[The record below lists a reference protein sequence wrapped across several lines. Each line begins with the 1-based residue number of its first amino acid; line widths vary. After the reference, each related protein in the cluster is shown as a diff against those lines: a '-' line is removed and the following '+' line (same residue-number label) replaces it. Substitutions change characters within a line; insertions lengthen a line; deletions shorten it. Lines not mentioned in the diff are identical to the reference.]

1 MHFIGLEIAAAGTH
15 AVAIDLDTARVASRG
30 AVDHTWLD
38 SLPASSREQDPLG
51 WIAAVDGA
59 MRQCLAGL
67 GSAAADVVAIGVAG
81 PLRGWVALDEYD
93 RVVRPAK
100 IGGDRSA
107 RRQVEEI
114 GRAFGGAPG
123 LLELTG
129 HAVGIDS
136 FAAESHWL
144 KHHEPG
150 HFQQTKHLLSPQD
163 FISYWMSGE
172 RGTEPGTASTTGL
185 FDIRNRTWS
194 HELIDFIDPR
204 LHGMLPH
211 VGPSDQIRGHL
222 RTALAHE
229 WGLPGHTVISP
240 GSAAPI
246 LSALASGCV
255 ANGAVS
261 VDLSPVTTILAAG
274 SSPVIDLGGEI
285 LALCHASGEW
295 LGHASSPNTT
305 TAPEVMRR
313 HYGWSPEKFEAT
325 VSSVLPGADGL
336 LMLPYFHGETIPN
349 LPEGS
354 GVLHGITYQNLTPAN
369 LARATVEGAALGIGY
384 TVSRLQEMG
393 FDPPEIRLTG
403 AAAGSRVMRQL
414 LADVLGTPCIPLS
427 SERGAAVGAAMQ
439 AAVAFFR
446 HSGESLGFEEIAGYI
461 VSEDTE
467 QTCEPNL
474 SLYPIYQEMMARQ
487 QYLVDTL
494 HPAGFL

>member
-15 AVAIDLDTARVASRG
+15 AVAIDLDTARVVSRG
-30 AVDHTWLD
+30 AVAHTWLD
-38 SLPASSREQDPLG
+38 APPTGYREQDPLE
-51 WIAAVDGA
+51 WIAAADGA
-59 MRQCLAGL
+59 MRQCIAGL
-67 GSAAADVVAIGVAG
+67 GNAADDVVAIGVAG
-81 PLRGWVALDEYD
+81 PLRGWVALDEND
-93 RVVRPAK
+93 RIVRPAK

-136 FAAESHWL
+136 FAAESYWL
-144 KHHEPG
+144 KHHEPA

-163 FISYWMSGE
+163 FIAYWMSGQ

-185 FDIRNRTWS
+185 FDIRGRVWS
-194 HELIDFIDPR
+194 RELIDFIDPG
-204 LHGMLPH
+204 LYQMLPD
-211 VGPSDQIRGHL
+211 VGPSDQIRGLL
-222 RTALAHE
+222 RSALAHE
-229 WGLPGHTVISP
+229 WGLPEHTVIGP
-240 GSAAPI
+240 CSAAPM
-246 LSALASGCV
+246 LCALASGCV
-255 ANGAVS
+255 VNGSVS
-261 VDLSPVTTILAAG
+261 VDLAPVTTILAAG

-285 LALCHASGEW
+285 LASCHASGEW

-305 TAPEVMRR
+305 SAPEVMRR

-325 VSSVLPGADGL
+325 VASVLPGADGL

-354 GVLHGITYQNLTPAN
+354 GVLHGITHQNLTPAN
-369 LARATVEGAALGIGY
+369 LVRAAVEGAALGIGY
-384 TVSRLQEMG
+384 TLSRLQDMG
-393 FDPPEIRLTG
+393 FNPPEIRLTG
-403 AAAGSRVMRQL
+403 DAANSRIMRQL
-414 LADVLGTPCIPLS
+414 LADVLGTPCTPVS
-427 SERGAAVGAAMQ
+427 SEQGAAVGAAMQ

-446 HSGESLGFEEIAGYI
+446 HSGETLGFEEIAGYI
-461 VSEDTE
+461 VTEDGAR
-467 QTCEPNL
+467 TCEPNL